1 MEKDK
6 KTLLKKIELIFE
18 DILWNSRLL
27 ALLAVIPSLVASFT
41 LFVIGS
47 KKIFKLFE
55 YTFLSNQ
62 SIKEDFYKFALE
74 TVITAVDIYLIAT
87 IMIIFSL
94 GLYELFISRIDAA
107 EDSPLTLLNIK
118 NLEDLKEKLG
128 RVILM
133 VLIVSFFKHAT
144 HLSYSSAKDIL
155 MLALSIGTIGF
166 ALYIS
171 HKH

>member
-1 MEKDK
+1 MEKNK
-6 KTLLKKIELIFE
+6 SNFLKKIELIFE
-18 DILWNSRLL
+18 DFLWNSRLL
-27 ALLAVIPSLVASFT
+27 ALLAVVPSLIASFT

-62 SIKEDFYKFALE
+62 DIKGDFHKFALE

-94 GLYELFISRIDAA
+94 GLYELFISRIDVA

-118 NLEDLKEKLG
+118 NLDDLKEKLG

-133 VLIVSFFKHAT
+133 VLIVSFFKYAT
-144 HLSYSSAKDIL
+144 HLNYNSAKDIL

-166 ALYIS
+166 SLYIS

>member
-6 KTLLKKIELIFE
+6 QTFLKKIELIFE
-18 DILWNSRLL
+18 EILWNSRLL
-27 ALLAVIPSLVASFT
+27 ALLAVIPSLIASFT

-62 SIKEDFYKFALE
+62 NIKEDFYKFALE

>member
-6 KTLLKKIELIFE
+6 QTFLKKIELIFE
-18 DILWNSRLL
+18 EILWNSRLL
-27 ALLAVIPSLVASFT
+27 ALLAVIPSLIASFT

-62 SIKEDFYKFALE
+62 NIKEDFYKFALE

-133 VLIVSFFKHAT
+133 VLIVSFFKH
-144 HLSYSSAKDIL
+144 KDIL
-155 MLALSIGTIGF
+155 MLALSIGAIGF

>member
-6 KTLLKKIELIFE
+6 QTFLKKIELIFE
-18 DILWNSRLL
+18 EILWNSRLL
-27 ALLAVIPSLVASFT
+27 ALLAVIPSLIASFT

-62 SIKEDFYKFALE
+62 NIKEDFYKFALE

-155 MLALSIGTIGF
+155 MLAMSIGAIGF

>member
-6 KTLLKKIELIFE
+6 QTFLKKIELIFE
-18 DILWNSRLL
+18 EILWNSRLL
-27 ALLAVIPSLVASFT
+27 ALLAVIPSLIASFT

-62 SIKEDFYKFALE
+62 NIKEDFYKFALE

-155 MLALSIGTIGF
+155 MLALSIGAIGF